1 MNILCHD
8 KIYYLFLTYWTQLTS
23 SLPVVRRKKSFHKS
37 TCFSFATR
45 NTIEPTF
52 SRIFQDHSLISHV
65 TKKVLSFGFVST
77 KMTSFASAT
86 RNVSTKGSW
95 GVSVFVGTA
104 SDDREAIPIVEWL
117 ITIYI
122 CRQLQG
128 TSLEIRFWFCS
139 ARKHLSSWQANNWVL
154 KSSKKESHLKPWYF
168 LALRISTNRE
178 WLKMV

>member
-1 MNILCHD
+1 MAIGSHEHHMSCYSLIL
-8 KIYYLFLTYWTQLTS
+8 TSWTQLTL
-23 SLPVVRRKKSFHKS
+23 SLPVVRPKKSFHSS

-52 SRIFQDHSLISHV
+52 SRIFQDHSLISQV

-117 ITIYI
+117 IANYI
-122 CRQLQG
+122 CIWLQG
-128 TSLEIRFWFCS
+128 TSLEITFWFRS
-139 ARKHLSSWQANNWVL
+139 ARNHLSLWQANN
-154 KSSKKESHLKPWYF
+154 
-168 LALRISTNRE
+168 
-178 WLKMV
+178 